1 MKYFLLIFISCFLLA
16 VKAEST
22 RPIAKV
28 KLEQKQVVK
37 NVLIGSR
44 NFPESILVAEI
55 LSQTIKQETNYHV
68 KKFDY
73 LGGVNICF
81 NALESGKIDIYPDY
95 FSSLANYIFGRDL
108 SLEKSRE
115 DLNQGLMKKEIS
127 FSKTLGFDNNF
138 VLVLRKD
145 FAKKNHLQ
153 NISDLSKQD
162 LSYGLS
168 HNFIARPDGV
178 RLLEDSYELDSHK
191 NLKAL
196 EYNIALDALKTN
208 KVDVINAYSTD
219 SRINSP
225 EFLVL
230 KDDLNALKSY
240 ESILVYRNDLLA
252 NFPQMKSVI
261 EILEGSLTN
270 QKIIELNQRIISG
283 ESYESVANSFVAEL
297 THRKALQPK
306 SRFEEDLQRLSKA
319 FIQHL
324 EITFIA
330 ALIALLVGL
339 SLGILISYKE
349 NLAKLVLGLTSIIQ
363 TIPSLALLA
372 LLIPVLGLGMPAAIM
387 ALILYALLPIVQNT
401 YTGIKTI
408 APEYIDL
415 ANSLA
420 LKESLILWKVKLP
433 LALPHILAGLKT
445 STVICVGMAT
455 LATFVGAGGLGDLI
469 KTGIDLG
476 DNGLILMG
484 AIPAALLALLLSS
497 LISRTSTFH
506 HNLDKTHD

>member
-1 MKYFLLIFISCFLLA
+1 MKSYWLIILICLTCLSSS
-16 VKAEST
+16 AE
-22 RPIAKV
+22 
-28 KLEQKQVVK
+28 KLIH
-37 NVLIGSR
+37 IGSR

-55 LSQTIKQETNYHV
+55 LSRTIEQETNYQV

-115 DLNQGLMKKEIS
+115 DLNQGLLKKEIS

-145 FAKKNHLQ
+145 FARKKHFQ

-162 LSYGLS
+162 LRYGLS
-168 HNFIARPDGV
+168 HNFIARPDGLS
-178 RLLEDSYELDSHK
+178 LLEDTYKLDLHK

-196 EYNIALDALKTN
+196 EYNIALYALKTN
-208 KVDVINAYSTD
+208 KVDVIDAYSTD

-225 EFLVL
+225 AFLVL

-240 ESILVYRNDLLA
+240 ESILVYRNDLLT
-252 NFPQMKSVI
+252 NFPQMKLVI
-261 EILEGSLTN
+261 ESLEASLTN
-270 QKIIELNQRIISG
+270 QKIIELNQRIING
-283 ESYESVANSFVAEL
+283 ESYESVADSFVAEL
-297 THRKALQPK
+297 TQKEALQPK
-306 SRFEEDLQRLSKA
+306 SRFEEDLLRLSKA

-324 EITFIA
+324 QITLIA
-330 ALIALLVGL
+330 ALIALILGL
-339 SLGILISYKE
+339 SLGIFISYKE
-349 NLAKLVLGLTSIIQ
+349 NFAKLVLGLASIIQ

-372 LLIPVLGLGMPAAIM
+372 LLIPILGLGMPAAIM

-401 YTGIKTI
+401 YTGIRSI

-420 LKESLILWKVKLP
+420 LKESLVLWRIKLP
-433 LALPHILAGLKT
+433 LAMPYILAGLKT

-484 AIPAALLALLLSS
+484 AVPAAFLALFFNFLISS
-497 LISRTSTFH
+497 LRGT
-506 HNLDKTHD
+506 K